1 MNQQLKRL
9 LFPGLRWALGLVVL
23 WEACRELLHASHA
36 VHTHSHA
43 VSLVGVRLFIS
54 SSEIL
59 TCILF
64 LYPRIRV
71 LGGYGLLLIFVLAI
85 GIHMAQRQWGILSFN
100 CLCDGSIGYRG
111 QRIVVQSSTSN
122 VKPYQPL
129 LVRSAVMWATWC
141 FPCQA

>member
-85 GIHMAQRQWGILSFN
+85 GIHMAQRQWGILS
-100 CLCDGSIGYRG
+100 L
-111 QRIVVQSSTSN
+111 IVYATAV
-122 VKPYQPL
+122 
-129 LVRSAVMWATWC
+129 LVILANE
-141 FPCQA
+141 

>member
-1 MNQQLKRL
+1 MNQQLKKIAV
-9 LFPGLRWALGLVVL
+9 PGLRWALGIVVP
-23 WEACRELLHASHA
+23 WEACRELLHAIHA

-64 LYPRIRV
+64 LYPRTRV

-85 GIHMAQRQWGILSFN
+85 GIHMAQRQWGILS
-100 CLCDGSIGYRG
+100 LI
-111 QRIVVQSSTSN
+111 IVYATAV
-122 VKPYQPL
+122 
-129 LVRSAVMWATWC
+129 LVILANE
-141 FPCQA
+141 